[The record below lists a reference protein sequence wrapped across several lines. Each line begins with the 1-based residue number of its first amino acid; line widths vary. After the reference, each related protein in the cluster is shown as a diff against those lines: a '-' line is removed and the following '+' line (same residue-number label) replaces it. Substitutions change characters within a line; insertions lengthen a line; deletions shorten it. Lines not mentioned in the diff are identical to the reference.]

1 MLTALLY
8 FGIELMHK
16 DSRDIIWNVPM
27 VHLLLLLRQKELVED
42 PKKAFTFADEEFI
55 SRIKKLGY

>member
-27 VHLLLLLRQKELVED
+27 VHLLLLLRQKELIED